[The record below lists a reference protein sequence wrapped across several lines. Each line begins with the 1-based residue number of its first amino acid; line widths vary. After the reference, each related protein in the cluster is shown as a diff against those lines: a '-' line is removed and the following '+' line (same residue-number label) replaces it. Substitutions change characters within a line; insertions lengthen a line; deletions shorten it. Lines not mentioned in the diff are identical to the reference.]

1 MKLKSLKFLVSCSW
15 FWLRSL
21 PMVFFMVVI
30 SYTSAQ
36 ENSKVKAHI
45 DTTSIKIGEQIK
57 YTITVEADSLDLVDF
72 PEDQTFS
79 PLEMVEALKIDTV
92 PKDDR
97 LLLQRIYA
105 LTQFDSGS
113 YTIPPQRIAIN
124 EEAFLTDSFKIKVAD
139 VAVDTTKQ
147 KMYDIKP
154 LLNVDRSRAKLW
166 WAMLWVLLGLVLIA
180 GLVYWFFLRKKP
192 LTEAEKIALLPP
204 FDRAIKQLKELE
216 NSRYLIE
223 DEHKKYYSE
232 LTNIVRTYLE
242 EEVHVSALESTTDQ
256 LIDRLELLKDSGG
269 LDLEEDTI
277 QRFKQILQTAD
288 LVKFAKSKPSNL
300 VAEQDR
306 ATVED
311 IVVRT
316 KEAIPEPTEEELLLN
331 EEYLEELAK
340 KKQRKRIYIA
350 AAVFAFLLIGG
361 TVFSLTVYGFKK
373 VKDSVFGY
381 PTKELLEKEW
391 VASSYGF
398 PPIEIETPEV
408 MLRTEVEFPEQ
419 IRDSIRENN
428 TFIQG
433 SPLGLFSTT
442 VSSTTYKNPES
453 EPQFEASL
461 GAMLA
466 SWEAAGIRNI
476 ITKQEEFNSKSGVAG
491 LKVYGT
497 GQMKTPDSNNSR
509 KLAYT
514 VLLFGGKGFI
524 QQIVLTWED
533 GDEYAEQIVERILAS
548 VDVKTTA

>member
-1 MKLKSLKFLVSCSW
+1 MKGGKLKIEKNISVVKSFITATLLFCFGGTFLFS
-15 FWLRSL
+15 
-21 PMVFFMVVI
+21 
-30 SYTSAQ
+30 Q
-36 ENSKVKAHI
+36 VKAEI

-92 PKDDR
+92 PKDGK
-97 LLLQRIYA
+97 LLLQRMYA

-113 YTIPPQRIAIN
+113 YTVPPQRIAIN
-124 EEAFLTDSFKIKVAD
+124 EEAFLTDSFRVEVAD

-154 LLNVDRSRAKLW
+154 LLNVDRSRAELW
-166 WAMLWVLLGLVLIA
+166 WTILWVLLGLLLIG
-180 GLVYWFFLRKKP
+180 GLVYWFLLRKKP
-192 LTEAEKIALLPP
+192 LTEEEKIALLPP

-232 LTNIVRTYLE
+232 LTNIVRSYLE

-316 KEAIPEPTEEELLLN
+316 KEALPEPTEEDLLLN

-398 PPIEIETPEV
+398 PPVEIETPEV

-428 TFIQG
+428 TFIHG

-442 VSSTTYKNPES
+442 VSSTTYKNPDS

-497 GQMKTPDSNNSR
+497 GQMKAPDSNNSR